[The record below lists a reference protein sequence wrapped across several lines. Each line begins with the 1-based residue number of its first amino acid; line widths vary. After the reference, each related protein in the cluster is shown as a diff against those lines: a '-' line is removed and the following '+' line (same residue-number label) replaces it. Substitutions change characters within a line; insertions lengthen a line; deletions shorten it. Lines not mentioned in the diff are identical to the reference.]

1 MSLIAIAQGSKN
13 SPVFGT
19 STKSLRT
26 SQSRHWRL
34 KSRGFKKSRRKY
46 RKQRIGVIER
56 WKAQWWN
63 IGKSIVIESL
73 LLSVTRVSTLLG
85 AQQLTSATGFFF
97 ERDGRLFLVT
107 NRHVV
112 LDEASDHRPD
122 RLEIELHI
130 DPENVAATTHFS
142 IPLYRGTQPVWREG
156 IDPAGTVDVVALQL
170 ERAALP
176 EKLLLQPFR
185 SNHLIDQLDEI
196 EVGTRVLIVGFPLG
210 FHDTW
215 HHLPVVRQAVI
226 ASAFGLRCQG
236 HGYFLTDAR
245 MHRGTSG
252 APVVARQ
259 SGQQSGRGDLPWMLL
274 GVHAARM
281 DVTNRDVEQDERLN
295 LNCAWYTDIIMTLT
309 EERQKMGQWSWNIG
323 MMEEQTFLRFSTI
336 PLFQCSN
343 SLYLL

>member
-1 MSLIAIAQGSKN
+1 M
-13 SPVFGT
+13 
-19 STKSLRT
+19 
-26 SQSRHWRL
+26 
-34 KSRGFKKSRRKY
+34 
-46 RKQRIGVIER
+46 
-56 WKAQWWN
+56 
-63 IGKSIVIESL
+63 IESL

-85 AQQLTSATGFFF
+85 VQQLTNATGFFF

-130 DPENVAATTHFS
+130 DPENVAVTTHFS

-176 EKLLLQPFR
+176 EKLLLQPFT
-185 SNHLIDQLDEI
+185 SNHLIEQLDEI

-226 ASAFGLRCQG
+226 ASAFGLRFQG
-236 HGYFLTDAR
+236 QGYFLTDAQ

-252 APVVARQ
+252 APVVARVTTQ
-259 SGQQSGRGDLPWMLL
+259 RSGRGDLPWMLL

-281 DVTNRDVEQDERLN
+281 DVTNRDAEQDERLN
-295 LNCAWYTDIIMTLT
+295 LNCAWYADIIMTLT
-309 EERQKMGQWSWNIG
+309 EG
-323 MMEEQTFLRFSTI
+323 
-336 PLFQCSN
+336 
-343 SLYLL
+343 

>member
-1 MSLIAIAQGSKN
+1 MM
-13 SPVFGT
+13 
-19 STKSLRT
+19 
-26 SQSRHWRL
+26 
-34 KSRGFKKSRRKY
+34 
-46 RKQRIGVIER
+46 
-56 WKAQWWN
+56 
-63 IGKSIVIESL
+63 IESL

-85 AQQLTSATGFFF
+85 EQQLTNATGFFF

-176 EKLLLQPFR
+176 EKLLLQPFT

-215 HHLPVVRQAVI
+215 HHLPVVRQAII
-226 ASAFGLRCQG
+226 ASAFGVRFQG
-236 HGYFLTDAR
+236 QGYFLTDAQ

-252 APVVARQ
+252 APVVARVTTQ
-259 SGQQSGRGDLPWMLL
+259 RSGRGDLPWMLL

-281 DVTNRDVEQDERLN
+281 DVTNRDAEQDERLN
-295 LNCAWYTDIIMTLT
+295 LNCAWYADIIMTLT
-309 EERQKMGQWSWNIG
+309 EE
-323 MMEEQTFLRFSTI
+323 
-336 PLFQCSN
+336 
-343 SLYLL
+343 

>member
-1 MSLIAIAQGSKN
+1 M
-13 SPVFGT
+13 
-19 STKSLRT
+19 
-26 SQSRHWRL
+26 
-34 KSRGFKKSRRKY
+34 
-46 RKQRIGVIER
+46 
-56 WKAQWWN
+56 
-63 IGKSIVIESL
+63 IESL

-85 AQQLTSATGFFF
+85 EQQLTNATGFFF

-122 RLEIELHI
+122 RLEIELHV
-130 DPENVAATTHFS
+130 DPENVAITTGFA
-142 IPLYRGTQPVWREG
+142 IPLYRGTRPVWREG

-170 ERAALP
+170 EHAALP
-176 EKLLLQPFR
+176 DKLLLQPFTP
-185 SNHLIDQLDEI
+185 NHLIEQLDEI

-226 ASAFGLRCQG
+226 ASAFGLRFQG
-236 HGYFLTDAR
+236 QGYFLTDAR

-259 SGQQSGRGDLPWMLL
+259 TGQQSGRGDLPWMLL

-295 LNCAWYTDIIMTLT
+295 LNCAWYADIIMTLT
-309 EERQKMGQWSWNIG
+309 EE
-323 MMEEQTFLRFSTI
+323 
-336 PLFQCSN
+336 
-343 SLYLL
+343 

>member
-1 MSLIAIAQGSKN
+1 
-13 SPVFGT
+13 
-19 STKSLRT
+19 
-26 SQSRHWRL
+26 
-34 KSRGFKKSRRKY
+34 
-46 RKQRIGVIER
+46 
-56 WKAQWWN
+56 
-63 IGKSIVIESL
+63 VIESL

-85 AQQLTSATGFFF
+85 EQQLTNATGFFF

-122 RLEIELHI
+122 RLEIELHV
-130 DPENVAATTHFS
+130 DPENVAVTTGFA

-176 EKLLLQPFR
+176 DKLLLQPFTP
-185 SNHLIDQLDEI
+185 NHLIEQLDEI

-226 ASAFGLRCQG
+226 ASAFGLRFQG
-236 HGYFLTDAR
+236 QGYFLTDAW

-252 APVVARQ
+252 APVVARMTAQ
-259 SGQQSGRGDLPWMLL
+259 RSGRGDLPWMLL

-281 DVTNRDVEQDERLN
+281 DVTNRDTEQDERLN
-295 LNCAWYTDIIMTLT
+295 LNCAWYADILTTLT
-309 EERQKMGQWSWNIG
+309 E
-323 MMEEQTFLRFSTI
+323 
-336 PLFQCSN
+336 
-343 SLYLL
+343 